1 MVPPSLIDFI
11 LSRDLADGVA
21 VAGCSESACYN
32 RLGVEWTKQRFA
44 GERDP
49 YLRKR
54 VPRERLATIWASP
67 FESGRYE
74 AEKAAFAASLAG
86 LERVAPPVMTAE
98 EDKPR
103 LEAEG

>member
-11 LSRDLADGVA
+11 LSKGLAEGVV
-21 VAGCSESACYN
+21 VAGCSESTCYN
-32 RLGVEWTKQRFA
+32 RLGVQWTKERFA

-67 FESGRYE
+67 FEAGRYE
-74 AEKAAFAASLAG
+74 AEKAAFAAG
-86 LERVAPPVMTAE
+86 LEPLPAKAAAKEPAAE
-98 EDKPR
+98 IE
-103 LEAEG
+103 EAQP